1 MQQIMKA
8 RKAMTAQQ
16 LIEQLSDIVR
26 SHGPDI
32 RVEVRNAAGD
42 LDEPDVLT
50 SVVLGVNWQ
59 GVSVVQIDPSAD

>member
-1 MQQIMKA
+1 
-8 RKAMTAQQ
+8 MTAQQ
-16 LIEQLSDIVR
+16 LVDQLAAIIR

-59 GVSVVQIDPSAD
+59 GVSVVRIDPAAE

>member
-1 MQQIMKA
+1 
-8 RKAMTAQQ
+8 MTAQQ
-16 LIEQLSDIVR
+16 LIEQLSAIVR
-26 SHGPDI
+26 EYGPDI

-59 GVSVVQIDPSAD
+59 GVSVVRIDPAAE